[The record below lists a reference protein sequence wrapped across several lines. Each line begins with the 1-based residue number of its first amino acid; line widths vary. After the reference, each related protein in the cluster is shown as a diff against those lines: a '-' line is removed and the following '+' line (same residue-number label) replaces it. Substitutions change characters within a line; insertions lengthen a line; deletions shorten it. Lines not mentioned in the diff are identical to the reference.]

1 MIENSPGN
9 RFQESL
15 FYSNRSN
22 LATKMK
28 PGHNTVKLKKAVVL
42 FRYLNFQ
49 KKNSEYRLYVLF
61 ASSSETIL
69 RKLIQSKWNSRLI
82 EA

>member
-9 RFQESL
+9 RFQVSL

-49 KKNSEYRLYVLF
+49 KKNPNTGFMSYLPVQVKLYSENSF
-61 ASSSETIL
+61 NQNGIL
-69 RKLIQSKWNSRLI
+69 G
-82 EA
+82 